1 MSNFDPMDT
10 NSQARAKT
18 EVDARNKLVQQVE
31 ADDVK
36 WLMGSKRGRRIIW
49 RQLERAGVFQ
59 LSFNATAMVMAFNE
73 GRRSEG
79 LRVLAQV
86 HEFCPE
92 QYTTMMQE
100 QKKHD
105 D

>member
-1 MSNFDPMDT
+1 MSTFDPMDI
-10 NSQARAKT
+10 NSQGRAKT
-18 EVDARNKLVQQVE
+18 EVDARNKLVQQRE

-36 WLMGSKRGRRIIW
+36 WMMGNKRGRRIVW
-49 RQLERAGVFQ
+49 RQLEAAGVFL
-59 LSFNATAMVMAFNE
+59 LSFHVTAMVMAFNE

-79 LRVLAQV
+79 LRLLDQIHAN
-86 HEFCPE
+86 CPE
-92 QYTTMMQE
+92 QYVTMMQE